1 VFVLLLLRGRASMLE
16 RVGLGSILRV
26 HDIYLRELPVATTIM
41 EMKGVSAAWT
51 PQKRPIDLGTS
62 TATSELLAIATCGDG
77 SDGMGAEGLAA
88 GGL

>member
-1 VFVLLLLRGRASMLE
+1 
-16 RVGLGSILRV
+16 
-26 HDIYLRELPVATTIM
+26 M

-88 GGL
+88 GGTFRHDSTGRSQKQQAVKGR

>member
-1 VFVLLLLRGRASMLE
+1 
-16 RVGLGSILRV
+16 
-26 HDIYLRELPVATTIM
+26 M

-62 TATSELLAIATCGDG
+62 TATSELLAIATYGDG